1 MSISRR
7 ARGARADVSS
17 QGRLWERDTDT
28 GMGCSDGVMC
38 DGVMPGAGGRPAQIQ

>member
-28 GMGCSDGVMC
+28 GDGM
-38 DGVMPGAGGRPAQIQ
+38 Q